1 MGERSPGSPQSL
13 TLFRVGEDRYAVPAT
28 AMIEVVRVPALTPLR
43 QAPGYLVGMADLRGG
58 VVPVLDLCLRLGR
71 PHPPY
76 EISDALLVLEH
87 EGSRLAIL
95 ISEIIEVVELVAGAI
110 HPAPRFAPTLATAM
124 PQARLLASIVRL
136 DGQLVPL
143 LDLDSL
149 FRLNWPVS
157 PEPGL
162 EDEEAG
168 LPSAPEADF
177 MAQFSPTAR
186 GELEQRAAALREGL
200 DDRAAQ
206 PHFVALL
213 RLEREIMAVDLLAV
227 RGFAALERITPMP
240 CCPDHI
246 LGSMNLRGEVKTTV
260 DPRGLLGLARSE
272 GTPLR
277 QVVVVALP
285 EGQIA
290 VAVHEVVDVV
300 AVDEQAFGRLP
311 SSITAEQRRYC
322 TGTVRTAAG
331 SGWSLVLDLAA
342 LLSDPG
348 LVIDEAV

>member
-43 QAPGYLVGMADLRGG
+43 QAPGYFVGMADLRGG

-110 HPAPRFAPTLATAM
+110 HPAPRFAPTLATA
-124 PQARLLASIVRL
+124 
-136 DGQLVPL
+136 
-143 LDLDSL
+143 
-149 FRLNWPVS
+149 
-157 PEPGL
+157 
-162 EDEEAG
+162 
-168 LPSAPEADF
+168 
-177 MAQFSPTAR
+177 T
-186 GELEQRAAALREGL
+186 RAAALREGL

-213 RLEREIMAVDLLAV
+213 RLEREIMAIDLLAV